1 MDHAYPTGL
10 SAGSSA
16 ALPAVIGPDG
26 YRSGLTPEGGCD
38 VEDAVDPDGA
48 TAGERWLGGLP
59 DQLDGHRRLLAG
71 LLEWCQREPLAV
83 SLSVGCSL
91 GRGAAD
97 PLSDVDAALGV
108 TTAPGTAG
116 AHVVGA
122 VEQAVVDSL
131 PGYGPLVD
139 VLREEVGGTPA
150 LVVRRVFAQLHD
162 GRQLD
167 LAVLPD
173 SGIRRGAAAPD
184 FVTLYRAAAPADQP
198 DSPPVDVFPPAD
210 TATADQVHDWTF
222 LAWIALADTGKYLR
236 RGSVWEAHHR
246 LNEAR
251 DHIWALWAAA
261 TGATYPWHGLSQVLD
276 EDPHHLPPGI
286 QATVTGLDVA
296 DLRRAAHA
304 TAAVLTAVSGLA
316 AATHAAQL
324 PTDMA
329 RYVTAHLPGNADLT
343 G

>member
-1 MDHAYPTGL
+1 
-10 SAGSSA
+10 
-16 ALPAVIGPDG
+16 
-26 YRSGLTPEGGCD
+26 

-48 TAGERWLGGLP
+48 AAGERWLAGLP
-59 DQLDGHRRLLAG
+59 AQLDRHRRLLAG
-71 LLEWCQREPLAV
+71 LLELCQREPLAV

-108 TTAPGTAG
+108 TG
-116 AHVVGA
+116 AHGTSSAAVVGA

-131 PGYGPLVD
+131 PGYGPVVD
-139 VLREEVGGTPA
+139 VLRAEVGTPA
-150 LVVRRVFAQLHD
+150 LAVRRVFAQFHD
-162 GRQLD
+162 GLQLD

-173 SGIRRGAAAPD
+173 TGIRRGAAAPD
-184 FVTLYRAAAPADQP
+184 FVTLYRAATPAPADQP
-198 DSPPVDVFPPAD
+198 DRPPVDAFPPAD
-210 TATADQVHDWTF
+210 TATADQIHDWTF

-276 EDPHHLPPGI
+276 EDPHYLPPGI
-286 QATVTGLDVA
+286 RDTVTGLDLA
-296 DLRRAAHA
+296 DLHRAAHA
-304 TAAVLTAVSGLA
+304 SAEVLNHVSGLA
-316 AATHAAQL
+316 GATHAAQL

-329 RYVTAHLPGNADLT
+329 RYVTAHLSGAVDPT
-343 G
+343 C